1 MKAVIKK
8 IIIFTITLLLV
19 SMVAFFMF
27 QVIPG
32 DSIITK
38 LGMDATPER
47 IEELRREYGLDGN
60 IIVRYFN
67 WLKGFVTGNGY
78 KSYTYNIDVW
88 DLVLPNLK
96 ATIVLALYS
105 LIIILATA
113 IPLGTILGYLS
124 GGKEKSVSRRIGSI
138 FDVVNQG
145 VMAVPSFFLGI
156 FISIVFG
163 LTLNW
168 FIPGNIP
175 DMSENLFGYIVA
187 VTPAAVSVAIPK
199 IAMLAKFVKSSV
211 TENISAD
218 YVRTARS
225 KGMSVTGILFKHV
238 LKNALIPVITV
249 TGVISTEIFAGSI
262 VVEQVFGI
270 QGLGKIL
277 VNSIS
282 SRDYP
287 VVMAAVMYSAIVVLF
302 VNLLVDITY
311 RLVDPRMGG
320 KS

>member
-19 SMVAFFMF
+19 SMVAFLMF

-32 DSIITK
+32 DSILSK

-47 IEELRREYGLDGN
+47 IAELREEYGLNGN
-60 IIVRYFN
+60 VFVRYFN

-88 DLVLPNLK
+88 ELVLPNLK
-96 ATIVLALYS
+96 ATLVLALYS
-105 LIIILATA
+105 LIMILATA
-113 IPLGTILGYLS
+113 IPLGTLLGYLS
-124 GGKEKSVSRRIGSI
+124 GKKEKSVSRKIGSL

-156 FISIVFG
+156 FISIIFG
-163 LTLNW
+163 LTLRW
-168 FIPGNIP
+168 FTPGVIV
-175 DMSENLFGYIVA
+175 DMEEDFLGYLVA
-187 VTPAAVSVAIPK
+187 ITPAAVSVAIPK
-199 IAMLAKFVKSSV
+199 IAMLAKFTKSSV
-211 TENISAD
+211 TENMSAD

-225 KGMSVTGILFKHV
+225 KGMSLMSVLFRHI

-249 TGVISTEIFAGSI
+249 TGVIATEIFAGSI

-270 QGLGKIL
+270 QGLGKVLI
-277 VNSIS
+277 NSIS

-287 VVMAAVMYSAIVVLF
+287 VVMAAVMYSALVVLV

-311 RLVDPRMGG
+311 RIVDPRMGG
-320 KS
+320 K

>member
-8 IIIFTITLLLV
+8 IFIFTITLLLI
-19 SMVAFFMF
+19 SMVAFLMF

-47 IEELRREYGLDGN
+47 IAELKAEYGLDEN
-60 IIVRYFN
+60 IVVRYFN

-88 DLVLPNLK
+88 DLVIPNLK
-96 ATIVLALYS
+96 ATIILAVYS
-105 LIIILATA
+105 LLIILTVA
-113 IPLGTILGYLS
+113 IPIGTVLGYLS
-124 GGKEKSVSRRIGSI
+124 GKREKSVSHRIGSL

-168 FIPGNIP
+168 FIPGNIVSLE
-175 DMSENLFGYIVA
+175 DNFFSYIGCI
-187 VTPAAVSVAIPK
+187 TPAAISVAIPK
-199 IAMLAKFVKSSV
+199 IAMLAKFTKSSV
-211 TENISAD
+211 TENMHAD
-218 YVRTARS
+218 YVRTAKS
-225 KGMSVTGILFKHV
+225 KGMSLPAILFKHV

-249 TGVISTEIFAGSI
+249 TGVIATEIFAGSI

-270 QGLGKIL
+270 PGLGKVLI
-277 VNSIS
+277 NGIS

-287 VVMAAVMYSAIVVLF
+287 VVMAAVVYTAAVVLF
-302 VNLLVDITY
+302 VNLFVDITY
-311 RLVDPRMGG
+311 RVVDPRMGG
-320 KS
+320 SR